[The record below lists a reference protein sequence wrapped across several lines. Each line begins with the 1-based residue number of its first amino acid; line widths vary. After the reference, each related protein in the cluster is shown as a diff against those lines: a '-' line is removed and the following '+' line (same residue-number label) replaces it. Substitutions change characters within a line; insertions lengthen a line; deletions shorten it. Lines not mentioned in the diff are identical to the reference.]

1 MKKKLLLYVVFMM
14 TTLCSYAAYYDFTV
28 DGIFY
33 KIKSKTD
40 KTCSVTY
47 EDTNL
52 NSYAGNIIIPE
63 KVTFENVEYT
73 VTCISYLAFSD
84 CPRLKS
90 VILPNTIETIGS
102 SAFSGCVQ
110 LVEIHLPEKVKELEY
125 AFKGCVSLE
134 KVYLNNGIEKINR
147 GTFTGCVS
155 LEQIS
160 IPSSVTYLAGDAF
173 SGCTSLSMLKFEDGE
188 EPIDF
193 RGMSKDC
200 PLDSI
205 YIGRNILDEY
215 PYAHHFGEIS
225 TLRSVYISDA
235 VTKIVGGMFYECTG
249 LTNVY
254 GMKNVEAIT
263 AQTSTIAKRD
273 GCFYGCTSLK
283 SFVIGNKV
291 TYIGQYTFSGC
302 TSLETLVI
310 GDGIEIL
317 GGSSD
322 ATDIIYGCNLKSLY
336 LGKGIKSIGSN
347 ALGGAKLAIQ
357 KIYMFSDVLSDVYH
371 YVSSNG
377 SYRADGIPI
386 TVGAIYV
393 PNTERYETL
402 LGKDYNLQPMLTF
415 NETSLEYTGCTP
427 ELSYKNN
434 VDGFNVSFDEET
446 TPKDAGSY
454 SMNVDITFSNA
465 DWSATVE
472 IPCSYTITKAPL
484 TVIANN
490 ARRYYGEE
498 NPELTETIIGFKNGE
513 TEEVLVTKPVL
524 STLATS
530 ESDAGTYPIYCSG
543 SDAKNYAITFQHG
556 TLTIDRAP
564 QKIVWDQDFADAEV
578 GDMIELTAACSS
590 GMPVKYRSSDQ
601 TSVLIASQGDM
612 QYAYILK
619 PATVAIT
626 AYQPGNK
633 NYEEADEISKIVII
647 QTTSIN
653 EVRSDCDGIVS
664 YYSLDGKPLDRPSS
678 GRLVLMK
685 MGDGTVRKVYC
696 K

>member
-14 TTLCSYAAYYDFTV
+14 TTLCSYAYDFTV

-33 KIKSKTD
+33 KIKSRTDFTCYVSYYDSKTPVYSGD
-40 KTCSVTY
+40 IV
-47 EDTNL
+47 
-52 NSYAGNIIIPE
+52 IPE
-63 KVTFENVEYT
+63 KVVYQGVEYT
-73 VTCISYLAFSD
+73 VT
-84 CPRLKS
+84 
-90 VILPNTIETIGS
+90 EIGS
-102 SAFSGCVQ
+102 SAFSGCTA
-110 LVEIHLPEKVKELEY
+110 LTSISLPESIERIEY
-125 AFKGCVSLE
+125 G
-134 KVYLNNGIEKINR
+134 
-147 GTFTGCVS
+147 
-155 LEQIS
+155 
-160 IPSSVTYLAGDAF
+160 AF
-173 SGCTSLSMLKFEDGE
+173 SGCVLLKEINLPRNIKYVGLTNCPSLTDVKIPGSVTQCSFTGCSSLKTITFEDGE
-188 EPIDF
+188 EDLTLYSAFGDTPQ
-193 RGMSKDC
+193 
-200 PLDSI
+200 LDSI
-205 YIGRNILDEY
+205 YIGRNLKGNDYSYTIHEH
-215 PYAHHFGEIS
+215 P
-225 TLRSVYISDA
+225 TLRSVYISNS
-235 VTKIVGGMFYECTG
+235 VTRINNSQFWGCRALEH
-249 LTNVY
+249 VY
-254 GMKNVEAIT
+254 GMKQVESIGWRAF
-263 AQTSTIAKRD
+263 SY
-273 GCFYGCTSLK
+273 CESLK
-283 SFVIGNKV
+283 SFIIEDNVTSLGTEIFYNCNSLDTLVVGNGVTTIGEKTFGKKIKTMFLGNSIKTINVRGLGSGCELYLFSNVLGEMINTV
-291 TYIGQYTFSGC
+291 TYKP
-302 TSLETLVI
+302 EV
-310 GDGIEIL
+310 
-317 GGSSD
+317 
-322 ATDIIYGCNLKSLY
+322 
-336 LGKGIKSIGSN
+336 
-347 ALGGAKLAIQ
+347 
-357 KIYMFSDVLSDVYH
+357 
-371 YVSSNG
+371 
-377 SYRADGIPI
+377 
-386 TVGAIYV
+386 IYV
-393 PNTERYETL
+393 PDPQRYKTIL
-402 LGKDYNLQPMLTF
+402 AGYNLQPILTF

-434 VDGFNVSFDEET
+434 VDGFNVSFDEDT

-454 SMNVDITFSNA
+454 SMNVDVTFSNA

-556 TLTIDRAP
+556 TLTIDKAP

-578 GDMIELTAACSS
+578 GGMIELTATCSS

-647 QTTSIN
+647 QATGIH
-653 EVRSDCDGIVS
+653 EVHSDVDDNVS

>member
-14 TTLCSYAAYYDFTV
+14 TTLCSYAYDFTV

-33 KIKSKTD
+33 KIKSRTDFTCYVSYYDSKTPVYSGD
-40 KTCSVTY
+40 IV
-47 EDTNL
+47 
-52 NSYAGNIIIPE
+52 IPE
-63 KVTFENVEYT
+63 KVVYQGVEYT
-73 VTCISYLAFSD
+73 VT
-84 CPRLKS
+84 
-90 VILPNTIETIGS
+90 EIGS
-102 SAFSGCVQ
+102 SAFSGCTA
-110 LVEIHLPEKVKELEY
+110 LTSISLPESIERIEY
-125 AFKGCVSLE
+125 G
-134 KVYLNNGIEKINR
+134 
-147 GTFTGCVS
+147 
-155 LEQIS
+155 
-160 IPSSVTYLAGDAF
+160 AF
-173 SGCTSLSMLKFEDGE
+173 SGCVLLKEINLPRNIKYVGLTNCPSLTDVKIPGSVTQCSFTGCSSLKTITFEDGE
-188 EPIDF
+188 EDLTLYSAFGDTPQ
-193 RGMSKDC
+193 
-200 PLDSI
+200 LDSI
-205 YIGRNILDEY
+205 YIGRNLKGNDYSYTIHEH
-215 PYAHHFGEIS
+215 P
-225 TLRSVYISDA
+225 TLRSVYISNS
-235 VTKIVGGMFYECTG
+235 VTRINNSQFNACRALEH
-249 LTNVY
+249 VY
-254 GMKNVEAIT
+254 GMKQVESIGWRAF
-263 AQTSTIAKRD
+263 SY
-273 GCFYGCTSLK
+273 CESLK
-283 SFVIGNKV
+283 SFIIEDNVTSLGTEIFYNCNSLDTLVVGNGVTTIGEKTFGKKIKTMFLGNSIKTINVRGLGSGCELYLFSNVLGEMINTV
-291 TYIGQYTFSGC
+291 TYKP
-302 TSLETLVI
+302 EV
-310 GDGIEIL
+310 
-317 GGSSD
+317 
-322 ATDIIYGCNLKSLY
+322 
-336 LGKGIKSIGSN
+336 
-347 ALGGAKLAIQ
+347 
-357 KIYMFSDVLSDVYH
+357 
-371 YVSSNG
+371 
-377 SYRADGIPI
+377 
-386 TVGAIYV
+386 IYV
-393 PNTERYETL
+393 PDPQRYKTIL
-402 LGKDYNLQPMLTF
+402 AGYNLQPILTF

-434 VDGFNVSFDEET
+434 VDGFNVSFDEDT

-454 SMNVDITFSNA
+454 SMNVDVTFSNA

-556 TLTIDRAP
+556 TLTIDKAP

-578 GDMIELTAACSS
+578 GGMIELTATCSS

-647 QTTSIN
+647 QATGIH
-653 EVRSDCDGIVS
+653 EVHSDVDDNVS